1 MSDKVDFTEVLRD
14 LRYRRDCIN
23 TAIRNLEELR
33 DLYSGTVYFSLTAQ
47 EEMELEVANAAVPR

>member
-33 DLYSGTVYFSLTAQ
+33 DLYAGTVYFSLTAQ
-47 EEMELEVANAAVPR
+47 EEMELEVAKAAVPR